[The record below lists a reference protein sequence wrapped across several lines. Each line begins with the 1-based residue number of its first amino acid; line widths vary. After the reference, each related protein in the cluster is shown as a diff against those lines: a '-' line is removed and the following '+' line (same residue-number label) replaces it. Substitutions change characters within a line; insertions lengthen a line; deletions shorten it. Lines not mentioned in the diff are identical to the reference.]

1 MYLIKVINNSPLP
14 PPPPNRP
21 RLSEAPLQIW
31 RGPRLTAPLGPSL
44 PAKAGSS
51 NCLVSKFGARSSN
64 CLVSKFGA
72 SGPLQIWRVPLRWRL
87 ARHSLRSGGSRR
99 IKREGSKARGVAK
112 LGIASTL
119 LTTNETTSVFI
130 NSAYYI

>member
-44 PAKAGSS
+44 PAKAG
-51 NCLVSKFGARSSN
+51 SSN